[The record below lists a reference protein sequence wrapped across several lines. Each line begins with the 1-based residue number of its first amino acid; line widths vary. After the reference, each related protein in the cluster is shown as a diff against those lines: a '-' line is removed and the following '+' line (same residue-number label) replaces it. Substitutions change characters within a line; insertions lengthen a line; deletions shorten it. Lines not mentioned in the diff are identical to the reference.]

1 MVDLLQI
8 LFMRLLVICF
18 FLFLMNCNT
27 KGQTSKELSADEFEK
42 EITKDVQL
50 LDVRTAGEYRNGH
63 LKGSLQ
69 ANWNNTNEF
78 TERVSALDKN
88 KPVYVYCMSGPRSEA
103 AAIWLRNNGF
113 ITVVELKGGFSNW
126 KMNGKPFEG
135 TPDTKQMT
143 LEEYNQ
149 QIAGKK
155 YVLVDFGAE
164 WCPPCKKMEPI
175 INEFAAANQSIF
187 ILKIDG
193 GIHTDLMKQLNVE
206 GIPTFILLKN
216 NVEAWR
222 HKGILSYEE
231 LNKMWIEKK

>member
-18 FLFLMNCNT
+18 FLFLMSCNT

-69 ANWNNTNEF
+69 ANWNNTKEF
-78 TERVSALDKN
+78 AERVLALDKN
-88 KPVYVYCMSGPRSEA
+88 KPVYVYCLSGPRSA
-103 AAIWLRNNGF
+103 AAGEWLRNNGF

-143 LEEYNQ
+143 LDEYHQ
-149 QIAGKK
+149 QIAGKE
-155 YVLVDFGAE
+155 YVFVDFGAE

-175 INEFAAANQSIF
+175 INEFAAANKSIF
-187 ILKIDG
+187 FLKIDG

-206 GIPTFILLKN
+206 GIPTLLFLKN
-216 NVEAWR
+216 STEVWRKNGVVE
-222 HKGILSYEE
+222 KEE
-231 LNKMWIEKK
+231 LNNMFRVKK